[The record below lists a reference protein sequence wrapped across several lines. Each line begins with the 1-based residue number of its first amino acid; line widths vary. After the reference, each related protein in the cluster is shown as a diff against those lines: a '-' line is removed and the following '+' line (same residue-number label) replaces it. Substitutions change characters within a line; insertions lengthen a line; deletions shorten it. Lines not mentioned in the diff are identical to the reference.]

1 MEDITLQSL
10 LRSIMLRNF
19 FFGPK
24 YSDRQKAIV
33 YFIKSSFDV
42 KLKNINFYEQA
53 LTHKS
58 IQNDR
63 SKEIIHNERLEFLGD
78 AIISSVVAEIL
89 YLKFPKKSEGE
100 LTQMR
105 ARIVS
110 RESLN
115 IFGDKLGL
123 EPLIRYQKT
132 KNKFNSLLGNTF
144 ESIIGAMLLDIGYK
158 NTALALK
165 KHIFNDLLNF
175 EEIALQNVD
184 YKSQLIIQCQK
195 EKKEISFQLIEE
207 IALEYGKITF
217 VMAVL
222 IDGIEM
228 SRASSST
235 KRKAEQKASKKLLK

>member
-1 MEDITLQSL
+1 
-10 LRSIMLRNF
+10 MLRNF

-24 YSDRQKAIV
+24 YSDRQKEIV

-58 IQNDR
+58 IQKDK
-63 SKEIIHNERLEFLGD
+63 SKGITHNERLEFLGD

-115 IFGDKLGL
+115 TFGDKLGL

-158 NTALALK
+158 NTGLALK
-165 KHIFNDLLNF
+165 KHIFNDSLNF
-175 EEIALQNVD
+175 EELALQNVD
-184 YKSQLIIQCQK
+184 HKSQLIIQCQK

-207 IALEYGKITF
+207 IAGERGKITF
-217 VMAVL
+217 IMAIL
-222 IDGIEM
+222 IDGLEM

-235 KRKAEQKASKKLLK
+235 KRKAEQKAAKELLK

>member
-1 MEDITLQSL
+1 
-10 LRSIMLRNF
+10 MLKNF
-19 FFGPK
+19 LFGPR
-24 YSDRQKAIV
+24 YTDRQKEII

-58 IQNDR
+58 IQKDK
-63 SKEIIHNERLEFLGD
+63 SKDIIHNERLEFLGD

-115 IFGDKLGL
+115 TIGDKLGL
-123 EPLIRYQKT
+123 EPLINYHKT
-132 KNKFNSLLGNTF
+132 KNRFNSLLGNTF
-144 ESIIGAMLLDIGYK
+144 ESIIGAMTLDLGYK
-158 NTALALK
+158 KTALALK
-165 KHIFNDLLNF
+165 KHIFNDTLNF

-195 EKKEISFQLIEE
+195 QKKEIAFEMIEE
-207 IALEYGKITF
+207 VAIEHGKITF
-217 VMAVL
+217 VMAIL

-235 KRKAEQKASKKLLK
+235 KRKAEQKAAKKLLI